1 MSLDMKD
8 SAKIKGLMESLNN
21 PNSEFNDDFDLWY
34 INRCAHPQLL
44 PETPSCN
51 HQQILPQWLADW
63 FPLSSTN
70 GPTTPPSH
78 IDSPTPIDESN
89 QGMKRITQIPTC
101 T

>member
-1 MSLDMKD
+1 MKD

-51 HQQILPQWLADW
+51 HQQILLQWLAD
-63 FPLSSTN
+63 
-70 GPTTPPSH
+70 
-78 IDSPTPIDESN
+78 
-89 QGMKRITQIPTC
+89 
-101 T
+101 